1 VRVRVRLRAY
11 WGCQEILGTGPRAH
25 ALQQSGLGRS
35 RSQSARR
42 TGRAGLSRIQPRVQL
57 TRACGPARVLGSGKD
72 EKIQAPGRV
81 LGSAKAL
88 TMRLTTDTA

>member
-1 VRVRVRLRAY
+1 MRVRVRLRAY
-11 WGCQEILGTGPRAH
+11 CQEILGTGPRAH

-35 RSQSARR
+35 HSQSARR